1 MFKLI
6 PETHIDF
13 MGKRRI
19 FYLISATCTLI
30 GVIAYIATGGFKYG
44 VDFKGG
50 RLIELGLSQPIH
62 VDQIRSATAA
72 AGFPD
77 AEIQASSQGTTVL
90 IRLPVAE
97 EEQKGGQA
105 SASEKIRAE
114 LSQRNPGVQL
124 QLLREENIGAKVGKE
139 IRNQAF
145 LAIVIAWGLLL
156 IYVAFRFEFW
166 FGVGAVVAVIHD
178 ILLTLTLLLLLGREI
193 TMPVVAALLTL
204 AGYSINDTIIVF
216 DRIRE
221 ELVKMRRE
229 PLITVMNVSINRTL
243 SRTMITVLTVLFT
256 STMLLVFGGPVLRD
270 FAIAITFGMAV
281 GTYSSVFVA
290 SSLALDIRRGREAKT
305 AA

>member
-19 FYLISATCTLI
+19 FYIISCTATLI
-30 GVIAYIATGGFKYG
+30 GLVAYVLHGGFKYG
-44 VDFKGG
+44 IDFEGG
-50 RLIELGLSQPIH
+50 RLIEIRTSQPLAVDH
-62 VDQIRSATAA
+62 VRAATADIGFA
-72 AGFPD
+72 A
-77 AEIQASSQGTTVL
+77 AEIQRSAQGNDFL
-90 IRLPVAE
+90 IRIPGATD
-97 EEQKGGQA
+97 QKGGA
-105 SASEKIRAE
+105 ESPSSLIRRE
-114 LSQRNPGVQL
+114 LTARNPGL
-124 QLLREENIGAKVGKE
+124 TTELLREENIGAKVGKE

-145 LAIVIAWGLLL
+145 LAILISWGLLL

-166 FGVGAVVAVIHD
+166 FGVGAVVATVHD

-193 TMPVVAALLTL
+193 SMPVIAALLTL

-221 ELVKMRRE
+221 ELVKLRRE
-229 PLITVMNVSINRTL
+229 PLESVINISVNRTL

-256 STMLLVFGGPVLRD
+256 SSMLLVFGGPVIRD
-270 FAIAITFGMAV
+270 FAIAMTFGMAV

-290 SSLALDIRRGREAKT
+290 SSLALDIRRGREMKT

>member
-1 MFKLI
+1 MFKMI

-19 FYLISATCTLI
+19 FYIISITATLI
-30 GVIAYIATGGFKYG
+30 GVVSYIAHGGFKYG
-44 VDFKGG
+44 IDFSGG
-50 RLIELGLSQPIH
+50 RMIELRLSQPVH
-62 VDQIRSATAA
+62 VDQVRTATAD
-72 AGFPD
+72 AGFPA
-77 AEIQASSQGTTVL
+77 AEIQASGQGNIVL
-90 IRLPVAE
+90 IRIPEAMD
-97 EEQKGGQA
+97 QKGGQE
-105 SASEKIRAE
+105 SPSSVIRSVLTQRHPG
-114 LSQRNPGVQL
+114 LSVE
-124 QLLREENIGAKVGKE
+124 LLREENIGAKVGKE

-145 LAIVIAWGLLL
+145 LAILIAWGLLL

-166 FGVGAVVAVIHD
+166 FGVGAVVATVHD
-178 ILLTLTLLLLLGREI
+178 VLLTLTLLSVLGREI
-193 TMPVVAALLTL
+193 TMPVIAALLTL

-256 STMLLVFGGPVLRD
+256 SSMLLVFGGPVIHD

-290 SSLALDIRRGREAKT
+290 SALALDIRRSREAKT